1 MIPTSKF
8 IDDLKRSGGM
18 TRSKLRKLK
27 VRKWKYPLALERQYT
42 SAISRFLQK
51 RWKEYAAIAIPMMVP
66 REDALEDL
74 EPVPGTNGPALG
86 AIVNI
91 AKSLDAFNKKELDA
105 FKKIAI
111 GEAFQEQ
118 EPWVKNVLDSWA
130 REQVTLIT
138 KASQDML
145 DTVARRI
152 RDGVKV
158 GKSAREVTAMINA
171 DLPGISYRRARIIA
185 RDQTAK
191 LNSSLTQG
199 RMADAGL
206 ETYIWD
212 TAQDERVRGNPTGLY
227 ANAIPSHFIMQGKLC
242 RWDDPSVWFEN
253 GEWVKRPGDA
263 PYFHPG
269 MAIMCRCVAL
279 PNWDELE
286 DVGASDLPEPEPVAA
301 PPAVEEPP
309 EPSVDVGIFKS
320 EQLFSD
326 SLKAQFPITAKFK
339 KDWMEDAFS
348 RFSNLEPNVRKYYS
362 GTFTGFL
369 QNIEKGTKA
378 YYSPYGKYIQVPG
391 YFRKDHQRSASVL
404 LHEMGHAM
412 DARLGQRRGAKLI
425 SYVRLDKYGGR
436 NLAEIVRDDLI
447 NPIYEAAKAERPEM
461 FRVLL
466 KGITKEAREE
476 ISRILSENSS
486 SIRDW
491 GITWKLRN
499 ALANGHP
506 DDRIRALNIALLN
519 SAAPIEI
526 FEAIAK
532 GNDKAVL
539 EFLLEKTESSLSKG
553 TLLEIDKYSKAFREL
568 LEVAKEADDEEAIF
582 GGISDMFE
590 AATGHPGSFGRWGH
604 GERYWREDYS
614 NASTEAF
621 AEILEILGSPSPK
634 KNYILDKY
642 LPTARDFVL
651 DAIKEAEL

>member
-8 IDDLKRSGGM
+8 INDLKRAGGM
-18 TRSKLRKLK
+18 TKVKLRRLNGI
-27 VRKWKYPLALERQYT
+27 KWKYPLSLERQYAA
-42 SAISRFLQK
+42 AINRFMSK
-51 RWKEYAAIAIPMMVP
+51 RWKEYAKIAVPMMVP
-66 REDALEDL
+66 RVDALEDL
-74 EPVPGTNGPALG
+74 EPVPGTSGPALG
-86 AIVNI
+86 AIVSVS
-91 AKSLDAFNKKELDA
+91 KSLSEFNRRELNA

-111 GEAFQEQ
+111 GEAFAED
-118 EPWVKNVLDSWA
+118 EPWLKNVLETWS

-138 KASQDML
+138 KATQDML

-158 GKSAREVTAMINA
+158 GKSAKEVAAIISA
-171 DLPGISYRRARIIA
+171 DLSGISYRRARIIA

-199 RMADAGL
+199 RMTDAGM

-212 TAQDERVRGNPTGLY
+212 TAQDERVRGDPSGFYPKAL
-227 ANAIPSHFIMQGKLC
+227 PSHFVMQGKIC
-242 RWDDPSVWFEN
+242 RWDDPTVWLEN
-253 GEWVKRPGDA
+253 GEWVKRAGDA

-269 MAIMCRCVAL
+269 MAIMCRCVAV

-286 DVGASDLPEPEPVAA
+286 DVGASDLPEPEPVVV
-301 PPAVEEPP
+301 PSSIEEPP

-326 SLKAQFPITAKFK
+326 SLKNQFPIVAKFK

-348 RFSNLEPNVRKYYS
+348 RFSNLDPNVRKYYS

-369 QNIEKGTKA
+369 QNIEKGTRA

-412 DARLGQRRGAKLI
+412 DARLGQRRGSKLI

-461 FRVLL
+461 FRTLL

-476 ISRILSENSS
+476 LSQTLANSDKY
-486 SIRDW
+486 IW
-491 GITWKLRN
+491 HYTN
-499 ALANGHP
+499 ALRLGHP
-506 DDRIRALNIALLN
+506 NDRIRALNMALLN
-519 SAAPIEI
+519 SAAPKEV

-532 GNDKAVL
+532 GNDKVAL
-539 EFLLEKTESSLSKG
+539 DFLLEKVETSLSKN
-553 TLLEIDKYSKAFREL
+553 TLLEIDRYSKSFREL
-568 LEVAKEADDEEAIF
+568 LDVVKEADDEEAIF

-590 AATGHPGSFGRWGH
+590 AATGHPGSFVKWGH

-614 NASTEAF
+614 NASAEAF

-651 DAIKEAEL
+651 DAINEANL

>member
-8 IDDLKRSGGM
+8 INDLKRAGGM
-18 TRSKLRKLK
+18 TKVKLRRLNGI
-27 VRKWKYPLALERQYT
+27 KWKYPLSLERQYAA
-42 SAISRFLQK
+42 AINRFMSK
-51 RWKEYAAIAIPMMVP
+51 RWKEYAKIAVPMMVP
-66 REDALEDL
+66 RVDALEDL
-74 EPVPGTNGPALG
+74 EPVPGTNGPAIG
-86 AIVNI
+86 AIVSVS
-91 AKSLDAFNKKELDA
+91 KSLSEFNRRELNA

-111 GEAFQEQ
+111 GEAFAED
-118 EPWVKNVLDSWA
+118 EPWLKNVLETWS

-138 KASQDML
+138 KATQDML

-158 GKSAREVTAMINA
+158 GKSAKEVAAIISA
-171 DLPGISYRRARIIA
+171 DLSGISYRRARIIA

-199 RMADAGL
+199 RMTDAGM

-212 TAQDERVRGNPTGLY
+212 TAQDERVRGDPSGFYPKAL
-227 ANAIPSHFIMQGKLC
+227 PSHFVMQGKIC
-242 RWDDPSVWFEN
+242 RWDDPTVWLEN
-253 GEWVKRPGDA
+253 GEWVKRAGDA

-269 MAIMCRCVAL
+269 MAIMCRCVAV

-286 DVGASDLPEPEPVAA
+286 DVGASDLPEPEPVVV
-301 PPAVEEPP
+301 PSSIEEPP

-326 SLKAQFPITAKFK
+326 SLKNQFPIVAKFK

-348 RFSNLEPNVRKYYS
+348 RFSNLDPNVRKYYS

-369 QNIEKGTKA
+369 QNIEKGTRA

-412 DARLGQRRGAKLI
+412 DARLGQRRGSKLI

-461 FRVLL
+461 FRTLL

-476 ISRILSENSS
+476 LSQTLANSDKY
-486 SIRDW
+486 IW
-491 GITWKLRN
+491 HYTN
-499 ALANGHP
+499 ALRLGHP
-506 DDRIRALNIALLN
+506 NDRIRALNMALLN
-519 SAAPIEI
+519 SAAPKEV

-532 GNDKAVL
+532 GNDKVAL
-539 EFLLEKTESSLSKG
+539 DFLLEKVETSLSKN
-553 TLLEIDKYSKAFREL
+553 TLLEIDRYSKSFREL
-568 LEVAKEADDEEAIF
+568 LDVVKEADDEEAIF

-590 AATGHPGSFGRWGH
+590 AATGHPGSFVKWGH

-614 NASTEAF
+614 NASAEAF

-651 DAIKEAEL
+651 DAINEANL

>member
-1 MIPTSKF
+1 MIPTRKF
-8 IDDLKRSGGM
+8 INDLKRAGGM
-18 TRSKLRKLK
+18 TKVKLRRLK
-27 VRKWKYPLALERQYT
+27 GLKWKYPLSLERQYAA
-42 SAISRFLQK
+42 AINRFMSK
-51 RWKEYAAIAIPMMVP
+51 RWKEYAKIAVPMMVP
-66 REDALEDL
+66 RVDALEDL

-86 AIVNI
+86 AIVSVS
-91 AKSLDAFNKKELDA
+91 KSLSEFNRRELNA

-111 GEAFQEQ
+111 GDAFAED
-118 EPWVKNVLDSWA
+118 EPWLKNVLETWS

-138 KASQDML
+138 KATQDML

-158 GKSAREVTAMINA
+158 GKSAKEVAALINA

-199 RMADAGL
+199 RMTNAGM

-212 TAQDERVRGNPTGLY
+212 TAQDERVRGDPSGLY
-227 ANAIPSHFIMQGKLC
+227 PKALPSHFVMQGKIC
-242 RWDDPSVWFEN
+242 RWDDPTVWLEN

-286 DVGASDLPEPEPVAA
+286 DVGASDLPEPEPVEVPAA
-301 PPAVEEPP
+301 IEEEPAP
-309 EPSVDVGIFKS
+309 EVDVGILKS
-320 EQLFSD
+320 EKDFAD
-326 SLKAQFPITAKFK
+326 SLNAQFPITAKFK

-348 RFSNLEPNVRKYYS
+348 RFSNLDPTVRKCYS
-362 GTFTGFL
+362 STFTGFL
-369 QNIEKGTKA
+369 TNIEKGTKA
-378 YYSPYGKYIQVPG
+378 YYAPYGKYIQVPG

-404 LHEMGHAM
+404 LHEMGHAI

-425 SYVRLDKYGGR
+425 SYSRIEKYGNR
-436 NLAEIVRDDLI
+436 TLAEIVRDDMI
-447 NPIYEAAKAERPEM
+447 TPIYEAAKAERPEM
-461 FRVLL
+461 FRELL
-466 KGITKEAREE
+466 KGIPKSTREE
-476 ISRILSENSS
+476 LSRVMADNSTFLL
-486 SIRDW
+486 DW
-491 GITWKLRN
+491 LNIVRK
-499 ALANGHP
+499 GHE
-506 DDRIRALNIALLN
+506 DERIRALNIALLN
-519 SAAPIEI
+519 SAAPREI

-532 GNDKAVL
+532 GNDKVVL
-539 EFLLEKTESSLSKG
+539 EFLLEKTETMMSRSS
-553 TLLEIDKYSKAFREL
+553 LLEIDKYSKSFREL
-568 LEVAKEADDEEAIF
+568 LAVVKEADDEEAIF

-590 AATGHPGSFGRWGH
+590 AATGHAESFGRYGH

-621 AEILEILGSPSPK
+621 AEILEILGSPSKK

>member
-8 IDDLKRSGGM
+8 INDLKRAGGM
-18 TRSKLRKLK
+18 TKVKLRRLK
-27 VRKWKYPLALERQYT
+27 ALKWKYPLSLERQYAA
-42 SAISRFLQK
+42 AINRFMSK
-51 RWKEYAAIAIPMMVP
+51 RWKEYAKIAVPMMVP
-66 REDALEDL
+66 RVDALQDL

-86 AIVNI
+86 AIVSVS
-91 AKSLDAFNKKELDA
+91 KSISEFNRRELNA

-111 GEAFQEQ
+111 GEAFAED
-118 EPWVKNVLDSWA
+118 EPWLKNVLEDWS

-158 GKSAREVTAMINA
+158 GKSAKEVTALINA

-199 RMADAGL
+199 RMTDAGM

-212 TAQDERVRGNPTGLY
+212 TAQDERVRGDPSGFYPKAL
-227 ANAIPSHFIMQGKLC
+227 PSHFVMQGKIC
-242 RWDDPSVWFEN
+242 RWDDPTVWLEN
-253 GEWVKRPGDA
+253 GEWVKRTGDA

-269 MAIMCRCVAL
+269 MAIMCRCVAV

-286 DVGASDLPEPEPVAA
+286 DVAASDLPEPEPVEAPAA
-301 PPAVEEPP
+301 IEEEPAP
-309 EPSVDVGIFKS
+309 EVDVGILKS
-320 EQLFSD
+320 EKVFAD

-348 RFSNLEPNVRKYYS
+348 RFSNLDPTVRKCYS
-362 GTFTGFL
+362 STFTGFL
-369 QNIEKGTKA
+369 TNIEKGAKA
-378 YYSPYGKYIQVPG
+378 YYAPYGKYIQVPG

-404 LHEMGHAM
+404 LHEMGHAI
-412 DARLGQRRGAKLI
+412 DARLGQRRGAKLV
-425 SYVRLDKYGGR
+425 SYSRIEKYGNR
-436 NLAEIVRDDLI
+436 TLAEIVRDDMI
-447 NPIYEAAKAERPEM
+447 TPIYEAAKAERPEM
-461 FRVLL
+461 FRELL
-466 KGITKEAREE
+466 KGIPKSTREE
-476 ISRILSENSS
+476 LSRVMDDTSTF
-486 SIRDW
+486 RWDW
-491 GITWKLRN
+491 LNIVRK
-499 ALANGHP
+499 GHE

-519 SAAPIEI
+519 SEAPREI

-532 GNDKAVL
+532 GNDKVVL
-539 EFLLEKTESSLSKG
+539 EFLLEKTETMMSKSS
-553 TLLEIDKYSKAFREL
+553 LLEIDKYSKSFREL
-568 LEVAKEADDEEAIF
+568 LAVAKEADDEEAIF

-590 AATGHPGSFGRWGH
+590 AATGHAGSFGRYGH

-621 AEILEILGSPSPK
+621 AEILEILGSPSKK

>member
-8 IDDLKRSGGM
+8 IDDLKRAGGM
-18 TRSKLRKLK
+18 TRAKLRRLK

-42 SAISRFLQK
+42 SAINRFMTK
-51 RWKEYAAIAIPMMVP
+51 RWKEYAAIAVPMMVP
-66 REDALEDL
+66 REDALADL
-74 EPVPGTNGPALG
+74 EPEPGTSGPALG

-91 AKSLDAFNKKELDA
+91 ARSLNAFNKKELDA

-111 GEAFQEQ
+111 GEAFQEM
-118 EPWVKNVLDSWA
+118 EPWVKNVLDTWA
-130 REQVTLIT
+130 REQVTLIS

-212 TAQDERVRGNPTGLY
+212 TAQDERVRGNPNGRY
-227 ANAIPSHFIMQGKLC
+227 ANAIPSHFMMQGKLC
-242 RWDDPSVWFEN
+242 RWDDPTVWFEN
-253 GEWVKRPGDA
+253 GEWVKRAPDA

-269 MAIMCRCVAL
+269 MAIMCRCVAV

-286 DVGASDLPEPEPVAA
+286 DVAASDLPEPEPVEAPAA
-301 PPAVEEPP
+301 IEEEPAP
-309 EPSVDVGIFKS
+309 EVDVGILKS
-320 EQLFSD
+320 EKVFAD
-326 SLKAQFPITAKFK
+326 SLKTQFPVTAKFK

-348 RFSNLEPNVRKYYS
+348 RFSNLDPTVRKCYS
-362 GTFTGFL
+362 STFTVFL
-369 QNIEKGTKA
+369 TNIEKGAKA
-378 YYSPYGKYIQVPG
+378 YYVHAGKYIQVPG

-412 DARLGQRRGAKLI
+412 DARLGQRRGKRFI
-425 SYVRLDKYGGR
+425 SYTRLEKYGNR
-436 NLAEIVRDDLI
+436 TLAEIVRDDMI
-447 NPIYEAAKAERPEM
+447 TPIYEAAKAERPEM
-461 FRVLL
+461 FRELL
-466 KGITKEAREE
+466 KGIPKSTREE
-476 ISRILSENSS
+476 LSRVMADTSTF
-486 SIRDW
+486 RWDW
-491 GITWKLRN
+491 LNIVRK
-499 ALANGHP
+499 GHE
-506 DDRIRALNIALLN
+506 DERIRALNIALLN
-519 SAAPIEI
+519 TGAPREI

-532 GNDKAVL
+532 GNDKVVL
-539 EFLLEKTESSLSKG
+539 EFLLEKTETMMTRSS
-553 TLLEIDKYSKAFREL
+553 LLEIDKYSKSFREL
-568 LEVAKEADDEEAIF
+568 LAVVKEADDEEAIF

-590 AATGHPGSFGRWGH
+590 AATGHAGAFGGWGH
-604 GERYWREDYS
+604 GERYWRKDKIQ
-614 NASTEAF
+614 ASTEAF

>member
-8 IDDLKRSGGM
+8 INDLKRAGGM
-18 TRSKLRKLK
+18 TKVKLRRLK
-27 VRKWKYPLALERQYT
+27 GLKWKYPLSLERQYAA
-42 SAISRFLQK
+42 AINRFMSK
-51 RWKEYAAIAIPMMVP
+51 RWKEYAKIAVPMMVP
-66 REDALEDL
+66 RVDALEDL

-86 AIVNI
+86 AIVSVS
-91 AKSLDAFNKKELDA
+91 KSLSEFNRRELNA

-111 GEAFQEQ
+111 GEAFAED
-118 EPWVKNVLDSWA
+118 EPWLKNVLETWS

-138 KASQDML
+138 KATQDML

-158 GKSAREVTAMINA
+158 GKSAKEVTALINA

-199 RMADAGL
+199 RMTDAGL
-206 ETYIWD
+206 ETYVWD
-212 TAQDERVRGNPTGLY
+212 TAQDERVRGDPNGFYPKAL
-227 ANAIPSHFIMQGKLC
+227 PSHFVMQGKIC
-242 RWDDPSVWFEN
+242 RWDDPTVWFEN

-269 MAIMCRCVAL
+269 MAIMCRCVAV

-286 DVGASDLPEPEPVAA
+286 DVGASDLPEPEPVEAPAA
-301 PPAVEEPP
+301 IEEEPAP
-309 EPSVDVGIFKS
+309 EVDVGILKS
-320 EQLFSD
+320 EKVFSD
-326 SLKAQFPITAKFK
+326 SLKAQFPTTAKFK

-348 RFSNLEPNVRKYYS
+348 RFSNLDPTVRKCYS
-362 GTFTGFL
+362 STFTGFL
-369 QNIEKGTKA
+369 TNIEKGTRA

-404 LHEMGHAM
+404 LHEMGHAI

-425 SYVRLDKYGGR
+425 SYSRLEKYGNR
-436 NLAEIVRDDLI
+436 TLAEIVRDDMI
-447 NPIYEAAKAERPEM
+447 TPIYDAAKAERPEM
-461 FRVLL
+461 FRELL
-466 KGITKEAREE
+466 KGIPKSTREE
-476 ISRILSENSS
+476 LSRVMADTSTFRL
-486 SIRDW
+486 DW
-491 GITWKLRN
+491 LNIVRK
-499 ALANGHP
+499 GHE
-506 DDRIRALNIALLN
+506 DERIRALNIALLN
-519 SAAPIEI
+519 TEAPREI

-568 LEVAKEADDEEAIF
+568 LAVAKEADDEEAIF

-590 AATGHPGSFGRWGH
+590 AATGHAESFGRYGH

-621 AEILEILGSPSPK
+621 AEILEILGSPSKK

>member
-1 MIPTSKF
+1 MIPTTKF

-51 RWKEYAAIAIPMMVP
+51 RWKEYAAIAVPMMVP

-91 AKSLDAFNKKELDA
+91 ARSLDAFNKKELDA

-227 ANAIPSHFIMQGKLC
+227 ATAIPSHFIMQGKLC
-242 RWDDPSVWFEN
+242 RWDDPTVWFEN

-286 DVGASDLPEPEPVAA
+286 DVGASDLPEPEPVD
-301 PPAVEEPP
+301 VEPP
-309 EPSVDVGIFKS
+309 KVDVPEEQGLYQNEKTFVDTLRTRFNTDGIET
-320 EQLFSD
+320 EQFGS
-326 SLKAQFPITAKFK
+326 
-339 KDWMEDAFS
+339 AFS
-348 RFSNLEPNVRKYYS
+348 MIKQMPKDA
-362 GTFTGFL
+362 
-369 QNIEKGTKA
+369 QKA
-378 YYSPYGKYIQVPG
+378 YEIALTRFVA
-391 YFRKDHQRSASVL
+391 D
-404 LHEMGHAM
+404 
-412 DARLGQRRGAKLI
+412 I
-425 SYVRLDKYGGR
+425 SNGG
-436 NLAEIVRDDLI
+436 
-447 NPIYEAAKAERPEM
+447 KAEFNTETKKI
-461 FRVLL
+461 LL
-466 KGITKEAREE
+466 FAK
-476 ISRILSENSS
+476 
-486 SIRDW
+486 
-491 GITWKLRN
+491 
-499 ALANGHP
+499 
-506 DDRIRALNIALLN
+506 
-519 SAAPIEI
+519 
-526 FEAIAK
+526 AK
-532 GNDKAVL
+532 GNDLVHEAGHAIDSMIGAKYGRDFASAVKRGNFGNRNLGEIIKDELVSPILENAKAYRL
-539 EFLLEKTESSLSKG
+539 EALRDAAKKIPPEVFEIIKKNSAEQYIQANKILFAISDMDIDRDAKVFILSLFNSDAGDDVIKSLAAGNTKRSIEHLAVALNNPDYESVFSMVDSMTKPMRELKELAKG
-553 TLLEIDKYSKAFREL
+553 TRSVNVL
-568 LEVAKEADDEEAIF
+568 
-582 GGISDMFE
+582 SDMFE
-590 AATGHPGSFGRWGH
+590 AATGIPGIFDDFGH
-604 GERYWREDYS
+604 GYVYWAMAPDRKS
-614 NASTEAF
+614 GEAF
-621 AEILEILGSPSPK
+621 AELLEMIGSDEKGTK
-634 KNYILDKY
+634 KILDKY
-642 LPTARDFVL
+642 MPTAREFVL
-651 DAIKEAEL
+651 DLIKEAQ

>member
-8 IDDLKRSGGM
+8 INDLKRAGGM
-18 TRSKLRKLK
+18 TKVKLRRLNGI
-27 VRKWKYPLALERQYT
+27 KWKYPLSLERQYAA
-42 SAISRFLQK
+42 AINRFMSK
-51 RWKEYAAIAIPMMVP
+51 RWKEYAKIAVPMMVP
-66 REDALEDL
+66 RVDALEDL

-86 AIVNI
+86 AIVSVS
-91 AKSLDAFNKKELDA
+91 KSLSEFNRRELNA

-111 GEAFQEQ
+111 GEAFAED
-118 EPWVKNVLDSWA
+118 EPWLKNVLETWS

-138 KASQDML
+138 KATQDML

-158 GKSAREVTAMINA
+158 GKSAKEVAAIINA

-199 RMADAGL
+199 RMTDAGM

-212 TAQDERVRGNPTGLY
+212 TAQDERVRGDPSGFYPKAL
-227 ANAIPSHFIMQGKLC
+227 PSHFVMQGKIC
-242 RWDDPSVWFEN
+242 RWDDPTVWLEN
-253 GEWVKRPGDA
+253 GEWVKRAGDA

-269 MAIMCRCVAL
+269 MAIMCRCVAV

-286 DVGASDLPEPEPVAA
+286 DVGASDLPEPEPVVV
-301 PPAVEEPP
+301 PSSIEEPP

-326 SLKAQFPITAKFK
+326 SLKNQFPIVAKFK

-348 RFSNLEPNVRKYYS
+348 RFSNLDPNVRKYYS

-369 QNIEKGTKA
+369 QNIEKGTRA

-412 DARLGQRRGAKLI
+412 DARLGQRRGSKLI

-461 FRVLL
+461 FRTLL

-476 ISRILSENSS
+476 LSQTLANSDKY
-486 SIRDW
+486 IW
-491 GITWKLRN
+491 HYTN
-499 ALANGHP
+499 ALRLGHP
-506 DDRIRALNIALLN
+506 NDRIRALNMALLN
-519 SAAPIEI
+519 SAAPKEV

-532 GNDKAVL
+532 GNDKVAL
-539 EFLLEKTESSLSKG
+539 DFLLEKVETSLSKN
-553 TLLEIDKYSKAFREL
+553 TLLEIDRYSKSFREL
-568 LEVAKEADDEEAIF
+568 LDVVKEADDEEAIF

-590 AATGHPGSFGRWGH
+590 AATGHPGSFVKWGH

-614 NASTEAF
+614 NASAEAF

-651 DAIKEAEL
+651 DAINEANL